1 MSVREKFPHPLSQ
14 STPLQSGPASSLAF
28 LFRVSPQD
36 FKTCLLGKSFH
47 TLCHNLPRFR
57 AAQRPLWSF
66 SFGFPLKALKGFHP
80 PPLHG
85 STSTLSLV
93 HFFNQYG
100 TPTKSTPFGAQRPYL
115 HTSLCLPP
123 SGPSVLT
130 GTPPCVYPLRKIASS
145 LAHRPMSGSDTIYNG
160 PGPLLADI
168 ILFGFFLS
176 SFPSRL

>member
-80 PPLHG
+80 PPPSWLNVHIVTCSFLQSIWNPYQIHPLRG
-85 STSTLSLV
+85 PTSLLTHLLV
-93 HFFNQYG
+93 
-100 TPTKSTPFGAQRPYL
+100 STPFGAQCPYR
-115 HTSLCLPP
+115 HTTLCLPP
-123 SGPSVLT
+123 SKNSLLT
-130 GTPPCVYPLRKIASS
+130 GTSS
-145 LAHRPMSGSDTIYNG
+145 DVWL
-160 PGPLLADI
+160 
-168 ILFGFFLS
+168 
-176 SFPSRL
+176 